1 MGGLDKRL
9 YTSPH
14 ASTDTVSRVG
24 PDRVVRSQRWH
35 VAERSET
42 EFIELYASTTPMH
55 SSHCI
60 TPHTYPSTGRTC
72 THSVSAIDVEH
83 LLLRPVAISGLLRWL
98 PSGAY
103 HGCMWVGYCAERF
116 LTMHT
121 LRIARS
127 SAHLRVPIDPARS
140 QMPRNRL
147 LPAPPAHLC
156 ALLLD
161 VCGAL
166 HTKHALVVKT

>member
-83 LLLRPVAISGLLRWL
+83 LLLHPVAISGLLRWL

-116 LTMHT
+116 LTIMRKRDQSHP
-121 LRIARS
+121 LARDDG
-127 SAHLRVPIDPARS
+127 AVNNDGHETGTKTGFIFENPF
-140 QMPRNRL
+140 
-147 LPAPPAHLC
+147 LPGGP
-156 ALLLD
+156 
-161 VCGAL
+161 
-166 HTKHALVVKT
+166 